1 MIKGTGR
8 SPYPK
13 RSRSRAFPVVV
24 VLALVAVAGLFYLRV
39 IDGCEEPS
47 EVPLVSEAG
56 EPRAADA
63 EPDESQPARED
74 EEAAA
79 PPLAPETI
87 PLPSLEESDPLIR
100 ELAGEA
106 SARSEFRAW
115 LAAPE
120 LVRRFVAGVASVAN
134 GESPRQQLFFLAQEE
149 RFRVVQQDGHL
160 IADPRSHARYDI
172 ATDVF
177 ASLDVPTLV
186 RAYRLLQPLFE
197 EAFADLGI
205 PERSFEVTLGQAI
218 RELLGAPRIEGAV
231 ELRRVGS
238 FYEYSDEEL
247 ESLSPA
253 QRHLLRMGPRNALR
267 IQAKLREIQNQLGLA
282 EDDG

>member
-8 SPYPK
+8 SPYTK

-120 LVRRFVAGVASVAN
+120 LVRRFVGLFHIRGIIQ
-134 GESPRQQLFFLAQEE
+134 GEVGLDDPADTAWLGMLCQLAAA
-149 RFRVVQQDGHL
+149 RVPGL
-160 IADPRSHARYDI
+160 I
-172 ATDVF
+172 
-177 ASLDVPTLV
+177 L
-186 RAYRLLQPLFE
+186 
-197 EAFADLGI
+197 
-205 PERSFEVTLGQAI
+205 
-218 RELLGAPRIEGAV
+218 
-231 ELRRVGS
+231 
-238 FYEYSDEEL
+238 
-247 ESLSPA
+247 
-253 QRHLLRMGPRNALR
+253 ALR
-267 IQAKLREIQNQLGLA
+267 IDYTGEVLQISGNLRTWLWPAQVVLVAIGQLFRRDVRQLLRA
-282 EDDG
+282 TS